1 MKRRGQSRRAFLGR
15 AAGLTSAGPSLAALL
30 GLLTTNER
38 ATATETPPRFRRGI
52 NTWPWFSLTKE
63 YPAPRTDYAWPPFQD
78 GRPVPT
84 ASDLQRLAAAGFD
97 FIRIPVD
104 PGPFLD
110 AEGNRFDTLLTSLLA
125 AVETALA
132 SGLNVIVN
140 VQVNDAT
147 HFWNS
152 QTLIASESAPK
163 FAEYR
168 GLVIRIAG
176 ALRRYSSSRIALEP
190 VNEPPQSC
198 RSEIWS
204 SVQIALLTAARSTA
218 ADLTLI
224 ATGSCGSMVSGLESL
239 DPRPL
244 ARLEPLLFTFHFYE
258 PYLFSHQGAPWMRE
272 PVYRALNQV
281 PWPASAGSLERT
293 LAAVRTRMAADTALS
308 QSDKD
313 AAYAITLRLMREY
326 FEANPDRRFIDRYLD
341 RISLWAKRNHLA
353 VDRILMGEFG
363 ALNTIGPYVAAQPE
377 DRIRYVRDVR
387 QSAEDRG
394 FGWAFWNLFDG
405 MGLMDDRRHALD
417 PAGMAALGMTVFP

>member
-1 MKRRGQSRRAFLGR
+1 MSFCDQSRRAFLGR
-15 AAGLTSAGPSLAALL
+15 AVGLASMRLVFAALL
-30 GLLTTNER
+30 GLSTVEDR
-38 ATATETPPRFRRGI
+38 ASALETSARFRRGI

-78 GRPVPT
+78 ARPIPT
-84 ASDLQRLAAAGFD
+84 AADLQRLAASGFD

-110 AEGNRFDTLLTSLLA
+110 AVGDRYDMLMASLLA
-125 AVETALA
+125 AVGTALA
-132 SGLNVIVN
+132 SGLDVIVN
-140 VQVNDAT
+140 LQVNEAT

-163 FAEYR
+163 FMAYR
-168 GLVIRIAG
+168 GFVIAVAH
-176 ALRRYSSSRIALEP
+176 ALRRYPASRVALEP

-198 RSEIWS
+198 QSEIWS
-204 SVQIALLTAARSTA
+204 AVQIALLTAARSA
-218 ADLTLI
+218 APDLTLI
-224 ATGSCGSMVSGLESL
+224 ATGACGSMVSGLESL
-239 DPRPL
+239 DPKPL

-293 LAAVRTRMAADTALS
+293 LAAVRARMKADTGLA
-308 QSDKD
+308 QSEKD

-326 FEANPDRRFIDRYLD
+326 FQANPDRRFVDRYLD
-341 RISLWAKRNHLA
+341 KISLWANRNQIA
-353 VDRILMGEFG
+353 ADRILMGEFG
-363 ALNTIGPYVAAQPE
+363 ALNTIGSYVAAQPE

-405 MGLMDDRRHALD
+405 MGLMDDKRHTFDLA
-417 PAGMAALGMTVFP
+417 AMAALGMKLSP